1 MEQPISGTN
10 AATYKLMEYYF
21 ILVTLSFVIGL
32 KMFLKLA
39 VSWGISLHY
48 IILILHCF
56 FPDKRSTPES
66 SPTSSPR
73 QSFRRASVGV
83 TPVTSPGG
91 VAPIATQEHLD
102 EDDLEEDN
110 PDSKGN
116 DSSIDGKIQYLSRSL
131 IYQVRHT
138 GHQIGTSMKSALWF
152 TLLEMTQLSALK
164 LAPNYDGL
172 GKG

>member
-1 MEQPISGTN
+1 M
-10 AATYKLMEYYF
+10 
-21 ILVTLSFVIGL
+21 
-32 KMFLKLA
+32 
-39 VSWGISLHY
+39 SLHY

-102 EDDLEEDN
+102 EDDQEEDN
-110 PDSKGN
+110 LDSKGN
-116 DSSIDGKIQYLSRSL
+116 DSSTDGKNTFSIL
-131 IYQVRHT
+131 I
-138 GHQIGTSMKSALWF
+138 S
-152 TLLEMTQLSALK
+152 
-164 LAPNYDGL
+164 
-172 GKG
+172 